1 MSALQKLL
9 FHIGVSDDASGKMLG
24 IQRAVDKTCSTAKT
38 SFGGLTSALSGALSA
53 GALSGMIG
61 PARAFNKSVNEVAS
75 LGTDTTALD
84 ALQKASKQFVMSYGG
99 DAAEIVSS
107 AYDIKSAIAG
117 LQGTELASFTV
128 ASATLAKATKADAG
142 TITSYMGTMYGIFK
156 QQADKM
162 GKAEWVEQMAGRTA
176 LAVQMFK
183 TTGMEMSAAF
193 TALGANAQAAGI
205 SAQEQIAVL
214 GMLQSTMGG
223 SEAGTKYKAFLA
235 GVGSAQKELG
245 LKFTDKSGNMLGMD
259 RILEKIRG
267 KFGDTLS
274 VKESDMLKKAFGSDE
289 AVSLIKLMLT
299 QTGDLKQNIA
309 DLGQVNNMD
318 KAKEMAATMSGVW
331 GRLSGSWQAVRISFG
346 QRLLPTINKVVG
358 KLADFVAYIHKCIE
372 IAPGLTTKIG
382 LVVVGLMLFGAVMGL
397 VGAAFAFGKVVLM
410 GFLVAGG
417 PLIGLLGKLKMLLA
431 FAKIAMWVLAFA
443 GTYLAMVF
451 KMMTAGALK
460 FAAALLAN
468 PITWVVLGIMALVG
482 AVVALVYYWSDLVTW
497 FSNTSWGQGLI
508 TMFQDL
514 RQWWNELTAGFSDGT
529 WAQTLMG
536 LLDTLMAPLR
546 ALGDGIGWIGEK
558 LGIISGE
565 GPKIEA
571 SGVGALAAP
580 RQSQILPGGVAGQIS
595 NATNN
600 NGRTVTVGA
609 INIQAER
616 VPSLEEMEE
625 MCYGA

>member
-1 MSALQKLL
+1 MLQKLL
-9 FHIGVSDDASGKMLG
+9 FYIGVSDEASGKLLG
-24 IQRAVDKTCSTAKT
+24 IQRAVDKTCGNAKK
-38 SFGGLTSALSGALSA
+38 SFGGLSSALGGALSA
-53 GALSGMIG
+53 GALTGMIG
-61 PARAFNKSVNEVAS
+61 PARAFNKAVGEVRS
-75 LGTDTTALD
+75 LGTGQDALD
-84 ALQKASKQFVMSYGG
+84 ALQKSAKLFVIQYGG
-99 DAAEIVSS
+99 SADEVVRS

-117 LQGTELASFTV
+117 LQDTELASFTV
-128 ASATLAKATKADAG
+128 ASATLAKATKADTG
-142 TITSYMGTMYGIFK
+142 TITAYMGTMYGIFK
-156 QQADKM
+156 AQAEKM
-162 GKAEWVEQMAGRTA
+162 GKAQWVEQMAGRTA

-183 TTGMEMSAAF
+183 TTGAEMSSAF

-205 SAQEQIAVL
+205 AAQEQLAVL

-235 GVGSAQKELG
+235 GVGNAQKELG

-259 RILEKIRG
+259 KILEKIRG

-274 VKESDMLKKAFGSDE
+274 VKESDQLKKAFGSDE
-289 AVSLIKLMLT
+289 AVSLIKLLLT
-299 QTGDLKQNIA
+299 QTGELKKNIA
-309 DLGQVNNMD
+309 DLGRVNNMD
-318 KAKEMAATMSGVW
+318 KAKEMALSMTSVW
-331 GRLSGSWQAVRISFG
+331 GRLSSAWDVVRISFG
-346 QRLLPTINKVVG
+346 QRILPTINKVVG
-358 KLADFVAYIHKCIE
+358 ALVKFLAYIHKCIE

-382 LVVVGLMLFGAVMGL
+382 LLAAGLTLFGAVLGL
-397 VGAAFAFGKVVLM
+397 VGAFLSVAKL
-410 GFLVAGG
+410 GFLGLKVAGS
-417 PLIGLLGKLKMLLA
+417 PLVSMLKMLTL
-431 FAKIAMWVLAFA
+431 
-443 GTYLAMVF
+443 GS
-451 KMMTAGALK
+451 LK
-460 FAAALLAN
+460 FAAALLVN

-482 AVVALVYYWSDLVTW
+482 AVVALIYYWSDLVAW

-514 RQWWNELTAGFSDGT
+514 RQWWKDLTTAFTDGT
-529 WAQTLMG
+529 WIQTLMG

-546 ALGDGIGWIGEK
+546 SLGDGIGWIGEK

-571 SGVGALAAP
+571 SGVAALAAP
-580 RQSQILPGGVAGQIS
+580 RQSQILPGGAAGQIS
-595 NATNN
+595 NATTN

>member
-9 FHIGVSDDASGKMLG
+9 FAIGVSDEASGKMLG

-128 ASATLAKATKADAG
+128 ASATLARATKADAG

-235 GVGSAQKELG
+235 GVGNAQKELG

-331 GRLSGSWQAVRISFG
+331 GRLSGSWDAVKISFG
-346 QRLLPTINKVVG
+346 QRILPTINKVVG

-382 LVVVGLMLFGAVMGL
+382 LVVVGLMLFGAVLGL

-417 PLIGLLGKLKMLLA
+417 PLIGLLGKLKMLFVFVKTA
-431 FAKIAMWVLAFA
+431 VWVFAFA

-508 TMFQDL
+508 AMFQNL

-600 NGRTVTVGA
+600 NGKTVTVGS

-616 VPSLEEMEE
+616 VPTLDEMTEI
-625 MCYGA
+625 CYGA

>member
-38 SFGGLTSALSGALSA
+38 SFGGLTSALGGALSA

-84 ALQKASKQFVMSYGG
+84 ALQKASKQFVISFGG
-99 DAAEIVSS
+99 NAAEVVSS
-107 AYDIKSAIAG
+107 AYDIQSAISG

-128 ASATLAKATKADAG
+128 ASATLARGVKSDAA
-142 TITSYMGTMYGIFK
+142 TITDYVGTMYGVW
-156 QQADKM
+156 QAHADKM
-162 GKAEWVEQMAGRTA
+162 GKSQWVEQLAGRTA

-183 TTGMEMSAAF
+183 TNGGKWAESVS
-193 TALGANAQAAGI
+193 ALGASATAKGI
-205 SAQEQIAVL
+205 SMEEQFSVL
-214 GMLQSTMGG
+214 GNLQSTMGG
-223 SEAGTKYKAFLA
+223 GEAATKYNAFLTGA
-235 GVGSAQKELG
+235 LNAQEKLG
-245 LKFTDKSGNMLGMD
+245 IKFFKNGKMLGMAD
-259 RILEKIRG
+259 ILDKIKT
-267 KFGDTLS
+267 KFGGKWDDKAMKA
-274 VKESDMLKKAFGSDE
+274 VKDAFGSDE
-289 AVSLIKLMLT
+289 AVKLIELLMGKTGKLRQDMS
-299 QTGDLKQNIA
+299 

-318 KAKEMAATMSGVW
+318 KAQEMARTMSGVW

-346 QRLLPTINKVVG
+346 QRLLPTINIVVG

-382 LVVVGLMLFGAVMGL
+382 LLAVGLTVVGAVLGL
-397 VGAAFAFGKVVLM
+397 VGAAFVFGKMVLM
-410 GFLVAGG
+410 GFLGPVL
-417 PLIGLLGKLKMLLA
+417 PLIGLLGKLKPLLTYIKMA
-431 FAKIAMWVLAFA
+431 VWVLAFV
-443 GTYLAMVF
+443 GKYLVMVF
-451 KMMTAGALK
+451 YAMTASALK

-482 AVVALVYYWSDLVTW
+482 AVVALVYYWSDLVAW

-514 RQWWNELTAGFSDGT
+514 RQWWNDLTASFTDGT
-529 WAQTLMG
+529 WIQTLMG

-546 ALGDGIGWIGEK
+546 SLGDGIGWIGEK

-600 NGRTVTVGA
+600 SGKTVTIGS
-609 INIQAER
+609 ITIQPQTM
-616 VPSLEEMEE
+616 PSLDDFDGLG
-625 MCYGA
+625 YLG

>member
-1 MSALQKLL
+1 MFA
-9 FHIGVSDDASGKMLG
+9 IGVSDQGSAKILG
-24 IQRAVDKTCSTAKT
+24 FQKAIDRTCRSVRQDFEGIKA
-38 SFGGLTSALSGALSA
+38 GALSA
-53 GALSGMIG
+53 AGAGMSLYQMVN
-61 PARAFNKSVNEVAS
+61 PAVDFNRAVGEVRS
-75 LGTDTTALD
+75 LGTGED
-84 ALQKASKQFVMSYGG
+84 ALAYLQTSAKQFAVQYGG
-99 DAAEIVSS
+99 SAAEVVRSS
-107 AYDIKSAIAG
+107 YDIQSAIAG
-117 LQGTELASFTV
+117 LEGKELGTFAM
-128 ASATLAKATKADAG
+128 ASATLAKGTKADAA
-142 TITSYMGTMYGIFK
+142 TITAYMGTMYGIYK

-162 GKAEWVEQMAGRTA
+162 GRAQWVEQLAGRTA
-176 LAVQMFK
+176 YAVQMFK
-183 TTGMEMSAAF
+183 TTGMEMSSAF

-235 GVGSAQKELG
+235 GVGNAQKELG

-289 AVSLIKLMLT
+289 AVSLIKLLLT
-299 QTGDLKQNIA
+299 QTGDLKQNIS

-318 KAKEMAATMSGVW
+318 KAQEMARTMSGVW

-346 QRLLPTINKVVG
+346 QRLLPTINIVVG

-382 LVVVGLMLFGAVMGL
+382 LLVVGLMLVGAVLGL

-417 PLIGLLGKLKMLLA
+417 PLIGLLGKLKMLFVFVKTA
-431 FAKIAMWVLAFA
+431 VWIFAFA

-451 KMMTAGALK
+451 KMMTVGALK

-482 AVVALVYYWSDLVTW
+482 AVVALVYYWSDLVAW

-514 RQWWNELTAGFSDGT
+514 RQWWNDLTASFTDGA
-529 WAQTLMG
+529 WIQTLMG

-546 ALGDGIGWIGEK
+546 SLGDGIGWIGEK

-600 NGRTVTVGA
+600 SGKTVTIGS
-609 INIQAER
+609 ITIQPQTM
-616 VPSLEEMEE
+616 PSLDDFDGLG
-625 MCYGA
+625 YLG